1 VSRAILALQA
11 REFALRAS
19 ASLRHTARVQNA
31 GAAELAGAGA
41 VPWIDLVGLGLIVGC
56 LAFGIAHGLWWQVLR
71 LVGLL
76 GAVLIARA
84 LAPRVAGAV
93 QPAFAELSPVLV
105 HGLAWLVCFVG
116 GLLVFA
122 WLGALGR
129 GALQVLHLDL
139 VDRCGG
145 ALAGALSGLL
155 LHLALV
161 CVLVQL
167 APQDW
172 SARTFHGSY
181 SARLF
186 DGLAAR
192 YPIALAR
199 ERGEDLGRR
208 WLRSAPHAGEAVQ
221 PNDPELEDDSASE
234 PGAQSAP
241 ANPNSPPEAA
251 PVPSGVR

>member
-1 VSRAILALQA
+1 M
-11 REFALRAS
+11 
-19 ASLRHTARVQNA
+19 RHTARVQSA

-41 VPWIDLVGLGLIVGC
+41 VPWIDLVGLGLIAGC

-76 GAVLIARA
+76 GAVLLARA
-84 LAPRVAGAV
+84 FAPRLAASV
-93 QPAFAELSPVLV
+93 QPALAELSPMLV
-105 HGLAWLVCFVG
+105 HGLAWLVCFVC
-116 GLLVFA
+116 GLLAFA

-139 VDRCGG
+139 VDRFGG
-145 ALAGALSGLL
+145 ALAGALSGTL

-167 APQDW
+167 APHEW

-186 DGLAAR
+186 EGLAAR

-199 ERGEDLGRR
+199 ERGEELGRR
-208 WLRSAPHAGEAVQ
+208 WLQRQASDRDALEDGAHAAPPSEESGATPSAPPPHVPHEPA
-221 PNDPELEDDSASE
+221 SA
-234 PGAQSAP
+234 
-241 ANPNSPPEAA
+241 
-251 PVPSGVR
+251 PSGVR

>member
-1 VSRAILALQA
+1 MQS
-11 REFALRAS
+11 
-19 ASLRHTARVQNA
+19 A
-31 GAAELAGAGA
+31 GAAELAGAAA
-41 VPWIDLVGLGLIVGC
+41 VPWIDLVGLGLIAAC
-56 LAFGIAHGLWWQVLR
+56 LAFGIVHGLWWQVLR

-84 LAPRVAGAV
+84 LAPRLAGAI
-93 QPAFAELSPVLV
+93 QPVFAELSPVLV
-105 HGLAWLVCFVG
+105 HGLAWLVCFVC
-116 GLLVFA
+116 GLLAFA
-122 WLGALGR
+122 WLGAIGR

-139 VDRCGG
+139 VDRFGG

-167 APQDW
+167 APHDW

-199 ERGEDLGRR
+199 ERGEELGRR
-208 WLRSAPHAGEAVQ
+208 WLQPLQEPAAEHAGEAPPTQ
-221 PNDPELEDDSASE
+221 DA
-234 PGAQSAP
+234 AASAP
-241 ANPNSPPEAA
+241 AESAPE
-251 PVPSGVR
+251 PSGVR